1 MGAGQAGRVDLD
13 VDPFVEGGGKEGKS
27 LEVIPV
33 GVGEEKGEGFASC
46 FGPSEP
52 SLAQS

>member
-1 MGAGQAGRVDLD
+1 VGAGQAGRVDLD

-33 GVGEEKGEGFASC
+33 GVGEEKGE
-46 FGPSEP
+46 
-52 SLAQS
+52 

>member
-33 GVGEEKGEGFASC
+33 GVGKEKGE
-46 FGPSEP
+46 
-52 SLAQS
+52 

>member
-1 MGAGQAGRVDLD
+1 MGARQAGRVDLD
-13 VDPFVEGGGKEGKS
+13 VDPLVKGGGKEGKA

-33 GVGEEKGEGFASC
+33 GVGEEKGERFASC